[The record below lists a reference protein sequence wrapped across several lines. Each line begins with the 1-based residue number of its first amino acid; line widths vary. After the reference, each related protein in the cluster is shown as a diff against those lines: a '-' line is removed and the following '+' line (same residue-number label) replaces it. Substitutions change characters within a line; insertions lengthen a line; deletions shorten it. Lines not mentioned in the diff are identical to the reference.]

1 MFFCL
6 VFITFAIFLSA
17 AALAANL
24 TLAMDIH
31 YFKFYVG
38 GQAIA
43 PNTQF
48 TPCYSNTTSGSVG
61 NCTSQVRKCVG
72 LCSSQARQCGALH

>member
-1 MFFCL
+1 MF
-6 VFITFAIFLSA
+6 
-17 AALAANL
+17 ALLLPSTAAANL

-38 GQAIA
+38 GQAVT

-48 TPCYSNTTSGSVG
+48 TPCYSNSTTGSVG
-61 NCTSQVRKCVG
+61 NCTSQV
-72 LCSSQARQCGALH
+72 